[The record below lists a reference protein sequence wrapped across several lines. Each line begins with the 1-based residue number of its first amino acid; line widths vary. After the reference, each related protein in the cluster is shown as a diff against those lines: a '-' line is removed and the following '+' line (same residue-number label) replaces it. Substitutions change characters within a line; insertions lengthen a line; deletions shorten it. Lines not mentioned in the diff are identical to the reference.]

1 MISALWQVKDR
12 STSELM
18 QSFYE
23 NLWLHGMG
31 KGEALRTAQLA
42 MLKKNKIEHGAPL
55 PSTWGAFV
63 LSGDWR

>member
-1 MISALWQVKDR
+1 
-12 STSELM
+12 M

-23 NLWLHGMG
+23 NLWLKGMG
-31 KGEALRTAQLA
+31 KGEALRAAQLD
-42 MLKKNKIEHGAPL
+42 MLKRNRAENDGAGL